1 MIKKESG
8 LRRNKE
14 NETLLFFGIL
24 LLSFYRYYLFIIIV
38 NYFIVHI
45 IIVLCYKFSML
56 KSYQM
61 NANIYSDTIRCYS
74 NISMLQCYIH
84 GVLRN
89 YFDYVQYNV
98 SCNIICILWKNSN
111 SWKTWNLLGLQ
122 CYMINLRSFRIT
134 QDFLRSS
141 RDRIV
146 AQISLCINTESL
158 WHCIPSLFDK
168 CFNLFC
174 GCVVV

>member
-84 GVLRN
+84 GVTLI
-89 YFDYVQYNV
+89 YT
-98 SCNIICILWKNSN
+98 S
-111 SWKTWNLLGLQ
+111 
-122 CYMINLRSFRIT
+122 
-134 QDFLRSS
+134 
-141 RDRIV
+141 
-146 AQISLCINTESL
+146 ALC
-158 WHCIPSLFDK
+158 
-168 CFNLFC
+168 
-174 GCVVV
+174 